1 MGDVADV
8 EVDHGGDAG
17 FGQYGAVEQGVVVP
31 AVGSEAEGEGINLDG
46 GRGGGHK
53 TGEDDEFGEHDRSNL
68 SLQLPFWVNE
78 NYLIDYVIA
87 QPIL

>member
-1 MGDVADV
+1 
-8 EVDHGGDAG
+8 
-17 FGQYGAVEQGVVVP
+17 VEQGVVVP

-78 NYLIDYVIA
+78 IMFNRLRYCTTDSIRLQVT
-87 QPIL
+87 QTPPRRQT